1 MNKYLFFF
9 HFLFLFIFGFT
20 ARAQDTV
27 TRAYPMEDRALL
39 WKIEG
44 NGITTKSY
52 LFGTI
57 HLIEKERFYFPNK
70 LRKIVGKSEVLTME
84 IAGLPD
90 PVEAMNLS
98 RLEEGTFFDFF
109 TDEQTDSI
117 LVWVE
122 TNTALTPKA
131 FEMIAK
137 KMKPF
142 IVAQILSEMDKN
154 NPGGDIGNKESYE
167 RELEAIAEE
176 AGLEMNGFETVAEQ
190 MGYFD
195 SFSDEQQAEMVMATV
210 RNNNGESYA
219 ELEKMMNLYEEQ
231 NIDGLYQLIAEN
243 DEMSEDMNDILL
255 TNRNKRWIPKIEEMI
270 AEKSTFIAVGA
281 GHLGGPEGVIRLLEA
296 QGYIL
301 TPVKL

>member
-1 MNKYLFFF
+1 MNKYL
-9 HFLFLFIFGFT
+9 FLFLFIFGFT

-44 NGITTKSY
+44 NGITTTSY

-122 TNTALTPKA
+122 TNTSLTPKA

-142 IVAQILSEMDKN
+142 VVAQILSEMDKN

-176 AGLEMNGFETVAEQ
+176 AGLERKGFETVAQQ

-219 ELEKMMNLYEEQ
+219 ELEKMMDLYEEQ

-296 QGYIL
+296 QGYTL

>member
-1 MNKYLFFF
+1 MNKYLFLF

-122 TNTALTPKA
+122 TNTSLTPKA

-142 IVAQILSEMDKN
+142 VVAQILSEMDKN

-190 MGYFD
+190 MSYFD

-296 QGYIL
+296 QGYTL

>member
-1 MNKYLFFF
+1 MNKYLFLF

-122 TNTALTPKA
+122 TNTSLTPKA

-142 IVAQILSEMDKN
+142 VVAQILSEMDKN

-195 SFSDEQQAEMVMATV
+195 SFSDKQQAEMVMATV

-296 QGYIL
+296 QGYTL